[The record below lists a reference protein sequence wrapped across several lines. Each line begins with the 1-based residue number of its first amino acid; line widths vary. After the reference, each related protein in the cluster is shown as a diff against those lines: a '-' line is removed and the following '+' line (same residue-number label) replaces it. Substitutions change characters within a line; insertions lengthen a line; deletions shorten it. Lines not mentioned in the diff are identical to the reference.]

1 MDGIHW
7 SARSA
12 QEVGQRYPVQP
23 CQSVKEQGMKI
34 KVEVS
39 EQELAEMCCDSVE
52 EFSEQLRHQLD
63 DAISDDEGG
72 AGDWMVEYNLEVII
86 KN

>member
-1 MDGIHW
+1 
-7 SARSA
+7 
-12 QEVGQRYPVQP
+12 
-23 CQSVKEQGMKI
+23 MKI

-39 EQELAEMCCDSVE
+39 EQELSEMCCESAD
-52 EFSEQLRHQLD
+52 EFAEQLRHQLD

-72 AGDWMVEYNLEVII
+72 AGDWMVEYDLEVII

>member
-1 MDGIHW
+1 
-7 SARSA
+7 
-12 QEVGQRYPVQP
+12 
-23 CQSVKEQGMKI
+23 VKI
-34 KVEVS
+34 TVEVS
-39 EQELAEMCCDSVE
+39 EQELSEMSCDSVD

-72 AGDWMVEYNLEVII
+72 AGDWMVEYDLEVII